1 MSSSLP
7 EWVTSD
13 NLPIGDTLTVSY
25 RDSPNEMS
33 VVIGVEVDSDPE
45 EDPLAGKFLTLIL
58 LGSMDNG
65 NFIPVKH
72 SATRVKVIRI
82 NHDAIHAITTHID
95 KMEEE

>member
-25 RDSPNEMS
+25 RDTPDHMS
-33 VVIGVEVDSDPE
+33 VVLGVEVDADPE
-45 EDPLAGKFLTLIL
+45 EDPLARKFLTLIL
-58 LGSMDNG
+58 LGSMDG
-65 NFIPVKH
+65 ENFIPVKH
-72 SATRVKVIRI
+72 SPTRVKVIRI
-82 NHDAIHAITTHID
+82 NHDTIHAITTHID